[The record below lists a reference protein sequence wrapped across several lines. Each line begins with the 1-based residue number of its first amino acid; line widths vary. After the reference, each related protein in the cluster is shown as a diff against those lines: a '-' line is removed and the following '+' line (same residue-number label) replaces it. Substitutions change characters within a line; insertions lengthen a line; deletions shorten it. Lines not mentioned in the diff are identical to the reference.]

1 MADDAQ
7 LISAAQEV
15 IHLWPEGPPDPLPDV
30 GPETVYR
37 WPAAGRPDTQM
48 LRNVTDPT
56 LTVFAPAKG
65 KANGIGVVVAP
76 GGGWRILAWEHE
88 GVDLAHWLAKR
99 GYTAFLLK
107 YRVRGTVVDPE
118 AFAAGI
124 PASNSQLNAPRPAAE
139 APRSLMGMIQD
150 EKTNRAIAAAATDGH
165 RALAIIRERAG
176 DWGVDPARIGM
187 VGFSAGAFL
196 TVDLAMDPQG
206 PPLAFIAPIYGG
218 ETRGRPVPKDAPPL
232 FTCIAGDDRLLFRVV
247 EGLYFDWSNADVP
260 AEIHVFRR
268 GSHGFGMVKQG
279 LPSDRWIELFE
290 AWLQDIGFG

>member
-15 IHLWPEGPPDPLPDV
+15 IHLWPEGPPDPLANV
-30 GPETVYR
+30 GPETVYL

-56 LTVFAPAKG
+56 LTVFTPEAGKG
-65 KANGIGVVVAP
+65 NGVGVVVAP

-88 GVDLAHWLAKR
+88 GVELAHWLAER

-124 PASNSQLNAPRPAAE
+124 PAANTQLNAARPAAE
-139 APRSLMGMIQD
+139 APRSLMGMITD
-150 EKTNRAIAAAATDGH
+150 EKTNKAIAAAATDGH
-165 RALAIIRERAG
+165 RALEIIRERAG

-187 VGFSAGAFL
+187 IGFSAGAFL
-196 TVDLAMDPQG
+196 TVDLAMNPQG

-218 ETRGRPVPKDAPPL
+218 ETRGRPVPANAPPL

-247 EGLYFDWSNADVP
+247 EGLYFDWSNADVES
-260 AEIHVFRR
+260 EIHVFRR
-268 GSHGFGMVKQG
+268 GQHGFGMVKQG

-290 AWLQDIGFG
+290 AWLRDLGFA

>member
-15 IHLWPEGPPDPLPDV
+15 IHLWPEGPPDPLEGV
-30 GPETVYR
+30 GPEAMYI
-37 WPAAGRPDTQM
+37 WPAAGRDTQM

-56 LTVFAPAKG
+56 LTVFTPAKG
-65 KANGIGVVVAP
+65 NANGIGVVVAP

-88 GVDLAHWLAKR
+88 GVDLANWLAER

-124 PASNSQLNAPRPAAE
+124 PATNKELDAPRPAAA
-139 APRSLMGMIQD
+139 APRSLMGIITD

-165 RALAIIRERAG
+165 RALEIIRERAG

-196 TVDLAMDPQG
+196 TVDLAMDPKG
-206 PPLAFIAPIYGG
+206 PQLAFIAPIYGG
-218 ETRGRPVPKDAPPL
+218 ETRGRAVPKNAPPL
-232 FTCIAGDDRLLFRVV
+232 FTCITGDDRLLFRVV
-247 EGLYFDWSNADVP
+247 EGLYFDWSNADVES
-260 AEIHVFRR
+260 EIHVFRR
-268 GSHGFGMVKQG
+268 GQHGFGMVKQG

-290 AWLQDIGFG
+290 AWLKDIGFR

>member
-15 IHLWPEGPPDPLPDV
+15 IHLWPEGPPDPLTDV
-30 GPETVYR
+30 GPETSYR
-37 WPAAGRPDTQM
+37 WPAAGRDTQM
-48 LRNVTDPT
+48 LRNVVDPT
-56 LTVFAPAKG
+56 LTVFAPDAG

-88 GVDLAHWLAKR
+88 GVDLAHWLAER

-118 AFAAGI
+118 AFAAGV
-124 PASNSQLNAPRPAAE
+124 PAANSQLNAPRPASE
-139 APRSLMGMIQD
+139 APRSLMAMIQD
-150 EKTNRAIAAAATDGH
+150 DKTNKAIAAAATDGH
-165 RALAIIRERAG
+165 RALEIIRERAG

-187 VGFSAGAFL
+187 IGFSAGAFL

-218 ETRGRPVPKDAPPL
+218 ETRGKPVPADAPPM

-268 GSHGFGMVKQG
+268 GAHGFGMVKQG
-279 LPSDRWIELFE
+279 LPSDGWIDLFE
-290 AWLQDIGFG
+290 AWLTDIGFG